1 MVPIMRPLR
10 LPLAHS
16 ASLVGAGPAAD
27 ERARG
32 TPARWLAAPSVAVL
46 LVSIAIPRAKTIWFK
61 ITR

>member
-1 MVPIMRPLR
+1 MRHLR

-32 TPARWLAAPSVAVL
+32 KPARWLAAPSVAVL
-46 LVSIAIPRAKTIWFK
+46 LLWMAIPLAMTISYNFV
-61 ITR
+61 